1 MPPANICMSILI
13 VGAGLG
19 GLAAALALQ
28 ADGHKVRILDAVSE
42 FAEVSVYLWYGV
54 GCIEL
59 PINAQKQAGAG
70 IRVPPNSTRLLR
82 RWGVDIENMKKSVS
96 RRYHFVRWQDGSTM
110 VKIPFDSI
118 EEKYG
123 APYYLV
129 HRADLHEA
137 LLTAVREAGVE
148 VLNRQRVVSYDFQ
161 EPSVTTQTG
170 EVFTADLVIAADGI
184 KSITRPLL
192 TGQPDVPRD
201 TGDVAYRI
209 LLPAEKLLV
218 DPELASLITDPCTTS
233 WCGPDA
239 HIVGYPIR
247 NGELYNAVVCA
258 TSYNETTDEVWV
270 IKGDNG
276 ELCKRFASW
285 EPRVRK
291 LFALTGD
298 FMKWR
303 LCDLP
308 DLSRWVHPSGKVLLL
323 GDSCHPMLP
332 YLAQGAAQAFEDAA
346 ALRQCLATTYVDLKD
361 ALARYEAVRKPRVT
375 LVQAKTREH
384 QYILHIDDG
393 EEQELRDRRLQ
404 INGDENP
411 IFWGC
416 EERQEWLFG
425 HDAEVLESGGGN
437 WRMLP
442 ADADDAVT

>member
-1 MPPANICMSILI
+1 MPQAKRSLGILV

-19 GLAAALALQ
+19 GLAAGLALQ
-28 ADGHKVRILDAVSE
+28 TDGHKVRIIDSVPEFSE
-42 FAEVSVYLWYGV
+42 
-54 GCIEL
+54 
-59 PINAQKQAGAG
+59 AGAG
-70 IRVPPNSTRLLR
+70 IRIPPNSSRLLL

-110 VKIPFDSI
+110 VKLPFDDI
-118 EEKYG
+118 VEKHG

-129 HRADLHEA
+129 HRADLHDA
-137 LLTAVREAGVE
+137 LLTATRRAGVE
-148 VLNRQRVVSYDFQ
+148 ITNLKRVISYDF
-161 EPSVTTQTG
+161 EAPSATTQDG
-170 EVFTADLVIAADGI
+170 ETFTADLIIGADGI

-209 LLPAEKLLV
+209 IIPGEKLLA
-218 DPELASLITDPCTTS
+218 DPDLAELITDPCTTS

-239 HIVGYPIR
+239 HLVGYPIR

-270 IKGDNG
+270 IRGDNR
-276 ELCKRFASW
+276 ELCRRFDKW
-285 EPRVRK
+285 ETRVRK
-291 LFALTGD
+291 LCALTGD

-308 DLSRWVHPSGKVLLL
+308 DLSRWVHPSGKVVLL

-346 ALRQCLATTYVDLKD
+346 ALRQCLAMDVELRN
-361 ALARYEAVRKPRVT
+361 ALERYETTRKPRVT

-393 EEQELRDRRLQ
+393 EEQRQRDQKLQ

-411 IFWGC
+411 VFWGYD
-416 EERQEWLFG
+416 ERRKWLFS
-425 HDAEVLESGGGN
+425 HDAEVLPTEGTVDWKLAAPG
-437 WRMLP
+437 
-442 ADADDAVT
+442 AEVTAH